1 MSDTFLG
8 HSINILNGNV
18 LKQAKIQHQLSDI
31 NNAPNAQLAKVQDDF
46 LKFSEINRLLAS
58 AVEVSFRFLKLF
70 SNCKLKIMNNMNLV
84 PVELKLA
91 IGTWNAVKLS
101 LFLLPFH
108 DRPLRYL
115 TQ

>member
-1 MSDTFLG
+1 MALDIGKYSTKCSCLEHVLELHEFRINLMSDTFLG

-58 AVEVSFRFLKLF
+58 AVEVSFRFYIEFWK
-70 SNCKLKIMNNMNLV
+70 
-84 PVELKLA
+84 
-91 IGTWNAVKLS
+91 
-101 LFLLPFH
+101 
-108 DRPLRYL
+108 
-115 TQ
+115 